1 MINYIYY
8 TLLII
13 MTLMGAFAALFLKKA
28 SDFKDI
34 KTLILDINIYIGGI
48 LYFLSALIN
57 IYILRYLNY
66 SIVLPFTS
74 ITYIWT
80 MIISYYIFKEKI
92 SRKKIIGI
100 NLILFGVIL
109 IAVF

>member
-100 NLILFGVIL
+100 SLILFGVIL